1 MTNYSNKVALVTGG
15 NSGIG
20 YATAKLLQSKGVKV
34 VISGSNQENT
44 KKAAQELGVTGLVAD
59 VTKLD
64 QIDHLVSETVKL
76 HSKIDYL
83 FVNAG
88 VATFYPVEGITE
100 DHFNHVM
107 DINFKGAVFTLNKA
121 IPSLSNDASV
131 IFLSTTMVQLAM
143 ENSAI
148 YTASKAAM
156 NAFAKV
162 AAQELSS
169 KGIRVNILSPGTITT
184 PIYQK
189 LGFPEENLNGF
200 KNAMIERT
208 PLKRFGEP
216 EEIAEA
222 ALFLFSDASKY
233 TTGSELVVDGGMSLN
248 KVV

>member
-1 MTNYSNKVALVTGG
+1 MTNFSNKVALVTGG

-20 YATAKLLQSKGVKV
+20 YATAQLLKSKGVQV
-34 VISGSNQENT
+34 VISGSNPENT
-44 KKAAQELGVTGLVAD
+44 EKAAKELGVKGIVAN
-59 VTKLD
+59 VTKI
-64 QIDHLVSETVKL
+64 QEIENLVKETTAAYG
-76 HSKIDYL
+76 KIDYL
-83 FVNAG
+83 FINAG
-88 VATFYPVEGITE
+88 VATFYPVEGLTE
-100 DHFNHVM
+100 EHYQHVM
-107 DINFKGAVFTLNKA
+107 DINFKGAVFTLNKT
-121 IPSLSNDASV
+121 IPHLSSNASV
-131 IFLSTTMVQLAM
+131 LFLSTTMVQLAM

-162 AAQELSS
+162 SAIELAP

-233 TTGSELVVDGGMSLN
+233 TTGSELVVDGGMALN